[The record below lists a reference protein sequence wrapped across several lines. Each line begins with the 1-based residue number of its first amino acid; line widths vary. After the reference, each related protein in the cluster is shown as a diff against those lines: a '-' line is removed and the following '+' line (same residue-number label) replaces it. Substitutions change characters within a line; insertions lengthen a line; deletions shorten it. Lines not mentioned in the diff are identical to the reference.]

1 MPDSTEEPS
10 TRKSHSGIFLGM
22 LAGVLAGAAVHVF
35 SIDSVTVASVVSF
48 VRPVGEI
55 FLRLIFMM
63 VIPLIISALA
73 LGVSDLGDI
82 RKVGRVG
89 VRTLGFAILVSGL
102 SVAIGV
108 TAVEVFRPGENLTAE
123 EQRSLIEQYG
133 GASSKLEQSVQ
144 SEKGFG
150 DFLSSIVPRNP
161 LEEMV
166 HAFDPSHKGGGLL
179 SIMFFALMVGVAL
192 IIADRSRVSALR
204 GFLEGVYEVSL
215 QIIALGM
222 KLAPFGVAAL
232 LFTTIATLGISVF
245 AVVLQF
251 VVLVLCALAFHQ
263 FVTYSFLIRFLGKM
277 NPVVFFQKIAE
288 VMVTAFS
295 TSSSNATLPVA
306 IRVSIEKLKLPR
318 DITHFV
324 LTIGSTA
331 NQNGTAL
338 YEGIAVLFIAQ
349 CFGVELDL
357 SAKILVVFLAV
368 LGGIGTAG
376 VPGGSLPV
384 IMLILVTIGIPAEGI
399 GIIYGIDRI
408 LDMSR
413 TVLNVTGDI
422 AAAVYVSRTEGMKEK
437 SFP

>member
-1 MPDSTEEPS
+1 
-10 TRKSHSGIFLGM
+10 
-22 LAGVLAGAAVHVF
+22 
-35 SIDSVTVASVVSF
+35 
-48 VRPVGEI
+48 
-55 FLRLIFMM
+55 MM
-63 VIPLIISALA
+63 VIPLIVSALA
-73 LGVSDLGDI
+73 LGVADLRDL
-82 RKVGRVG
+82 RKIGRVG
-89 VRTLGFAILVSGL
+89 IRTLAFAVLVSGL
-102 SVAIGV
+102 SVIIGV
-108 TAVEVFRPGENLTAE
+108 TAVELVRPGDNLSPGDQAN
-123 EQRSLIEQYG
+123 LIAQYG
-133 GASSKLEQSVQ
+133 GVSAKMEQTVRGG
-144 SEKGFG
+144 ERGFG
-150 DFLSSIVPRNP
+150 DFLSTLVPRNP

-166 HAFDPSHKGGGLL
+166 NAFNPSSSGGGLL
-179 SIMFFALMVGVAL
+179 SIMVFALLIGFAL
-192 IIADRSRVSALR
+192 IIADADKVATLRS
-204 GFLEGVYEVSL
+204 FLEGVYEVSL
-215 QIIALGM
+215 RVISLGM

-245 AVVLQF
+245 TVVLQF
-251 VVLVLCALAFHQ
+251 VLLVLAALAFHQ
-263 FVTYSFLIRFLGKM
+263 FVTYSILIRVLGRM
-277 NPVVFFQKIAE
+277 SPLAFFRSIGE
-288 VMVTAFS
+288 VMATAFS

-357 SAKILVVFLAV
+357 ASKFLVVLLAV
-368 LGGIGTAG
+368 LGGVGTAG

-413 TVLNVTGDI
+413 TVLNVTGDL
-422 AAAVYVSRTEGMKEK
+422 AATVYVSRTEGAG
-437 SFP
+437 PPGV

>member
-1 MPDSTEEPS
+1 
-10 TRKSHSGIFLGM
+10 
-22 LAGVLAGAAVHVF
+22 
-35 SIDSVTVASVVSF
+35 
-48 VRPVGEI
+48 
-55 FLRLIFMM
+55 
-63 VIPLIISALA
+63 
-73 LGVSDLGDI
+73 
-82 RKVGRVG
+82 
-89 VRTLGFAILVSGL
+89 
-102 SVAIGV
+102 
-108 TAVEVFRPGENLTAE
+108 
-123 EQRSLIEQYG
+123 
-133 GASSKLEQSVQ
+133 
-144 SEKGFG
+144 
-150 DFLSSIVPRNP
+150 
-161 LEEMV
+161 
-166 HAFDPSHKGGGLL
+166 
-179 SIMFFALMVGVAL
+179 
-192 IIADRSRVSALR
+192 
-204 GFLEGVYEVSL
+204 
-215 QIIALGM
+215 
-222 KLAPFGVAAL
+222 L

-277 NPVVFFQKIAE
+277 NPVVFFQKTAE

-413 TVLNVTGDI
+413 TVLNVTGDM
-422 AAAVYVSRTEGMKEK
+422 AAAVYVSRTEGVMEK